1 LSAVIAGLHTLHLQA
16 VIFDM
21 DGVLIDSHPAH
32 RKAWRNFL
40 RTLHREVCDDEL
52 DYILDGRKREDIL
65 RHFLGDISSEQL
77 KVYGQQKDAFFQKQT
92 RQVSAMP
99 GLLGFLTHLRKMKIL
114 MAVAT
119 SASEMRTY
127 CTLERLNL
135 RNYFG
140 TIITSNDVKVG
151 KPAPAIYRLACSR
164 LGISPD
170 SAVAMEDA
178 FSGIQAAKAAGL
190 RCVAVPGNQDPLR
203 LLAAGADLVIKD
215 FRGLTL
221 ADLERG
227 FSEAKTTL
235 RMKGDNVADS
245 SFRLSD

>member
-1 LSAVIAGLHTLHLQA
+1 LSVLVEGLHTLHLHA

-92 RQVSAMP
+92 RQVSATP
-99 GLLGFLTHLRKMKIL
+99 GLLGFLTHLRKMKIR

-127 CTLERLNL
+127 CTLEHLKL

-140 TIITSNDVKVG
+140 AIVTSNDVEVG
-151 KPAPAIYRLACSR
+151 KPAPAIYRLACR
-164 LGISPD
+164 KLDVSPD
-170 SAVAMEDA
+170 SAVAIEDA
-178 FSGIQAAKAAGL
+178 FSGVQAAKAAGL
-190 RCVAVPGNQDPLR
+190 RCVAVPGNQDPVR
-203 LLAAGADLVIKD
+203 LLSAGADLMIKD

-221 ADLERG
+221 TDLERA
-227 FSEAKTTL
+227 FQRRTRNCA
-235 RMKGDNVADS
+235 
-245 SFRLSD
+245 